1 MTSTQLQWGFRTI
14 DVPFD
19 LLFSKEL
26 TPAAKLLWI
35 RLRFDET
42 RHGKRSH
49 HPRQLV
55 KRTCLARSTVYEAL
69 RQGTATG
76 WLVPYVDPVSGKRR
90 WKTACLKRES
100 RDVQKTGGGQK
111 DEGARHFRGVRRCQ
125 GMREHRDV
133 AECQGVRQARGV
145 RECHRGRDPQGVR
158 VTKDARVAQGVREPE
173 EEVPYARIPVDL
185 IRAAHVLR
193 PQAILCYGLLQATP
207 KFNLWSRAGEFKW
220 AEFCKLTG
228 LHPKTIKKAVR
239 ALAETGWIAIVQSNR
254 RARIQFRLQH
264 ADEAYKEEA
273 RQKLEHA
280 GYVGEALMRSFL
292 SLITDTKECE
302 DGARPEFLVNPASG
316 AKMEFDRY
324 YPVHR
329 VAFEF
334 NGKQHY
340 VATGRFTKQ
349 QVAAQRKRD
358 RLKQRICKERNV
370 NLVVVHAEDL
380 SLAGMLKKVGDLLP
394 RRVLRG
400 FKQTIR
406 YLNRCGLRYQRA
418 AKKG

>member
-1 MTSTQLQWGFRTI
+1 MASSRLQWGFPTI

-19 LLFSKEL
+19 LLFSKDL

-35 RLRFDET
+35 RLRFDSMH
-42 RHGKRSH
+42 RRKRSH
-49 HPRQLV
+49 HPRQLA
-55 KRTCLARSTVYEAL
+55 KRTGLARSTIYEAL
-69 RQGTATG
+69 RQGAATG
-76 WLVPYVDPVSGKRR
+76 WLVPYVDPASGKRR
-90 WKTACLKRES
+90 WKTDSPAQASEGE
-100 RDVQKTGGGQK
+100 VQ
-111 DEGARHFRGVRRCQ
+111 ERRVVNQ
-125 GMREHRDV
+125 EHQLD
-133 AECQGVRQARGV
+133 
-145 RECHRGRDPQGVR
+145 
-158 VTKDARVAQGVREPE
+158 E
-173 EEVPYARIPVDL
+173 EEAETVARIPVDL
-185 IRAAHVLR
+185 IRSAHVLR
-193 PQAILCYGLLQATP
+193 PQAILFYGLLQATGD
-207 KFNLWSRAGEFKW
+207 FRHWSRAGVFKW
-220 AEFCKLTG
+220 AELRELTG
-228 LHPKTIKKAVR
+228 LHLKTIKRAVR
-239 ALAETGWIAIVQSNR
+239 ALVDAGWLALTQSNR

-264 ADEAYKEEA
+264 ADEAHKERA
-273 RQKLEHA
+273 RQHLNRA

-316 AKMEFDRY
+316 ERMELDRY

-334 NGKQHY
+334 NGPQHY

-358 RLKQRICKERNV
+358 QLKQRICKERNID
-370 NLVVVHAEDL
+370 LVVVHAEDL
-380 SLAGMLKKVGDLLP
+380 SLIGMLKKVGDLLP
-394 RRVLRG
+394 RRALRG